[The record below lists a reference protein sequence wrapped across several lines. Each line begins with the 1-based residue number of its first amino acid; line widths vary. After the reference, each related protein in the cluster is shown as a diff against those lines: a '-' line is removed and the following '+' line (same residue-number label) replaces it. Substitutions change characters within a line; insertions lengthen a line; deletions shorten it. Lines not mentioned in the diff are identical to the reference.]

1 MDAHDDED
9 TRLRSVAS
17 QNAAA
22 IRLARQRAEQR
33 SEFYLAEGQR
43 LAHMGSWALN
53 PSGVFDYWS
62 PELFRIY
69 GLDPVKGVPT
79 LDEYLASVHPQDRE
93 FMAGTIE
100 RMLVGGSGCDV
111 KQRIVRRDGDL
122 RYIRWVGVP
131 SLDDGVLS
139 GFVGTALDVTDQER
153 LNQELRRREMYLAEA
168 QRLSRTGSFGWRIST
183 GEIVWSDETFRIFQY
198 EQTTKPT
205 VELILQRVHPE
216 DASLVRQT
224 IEVALR
230 DGKDFGVE
238 HRLLMPNGS
247 VKHVHVVAHAV
258 SDESGT
264 IEFIGAVTDVT
275 AAKQADEALR
285 TSEQQWRDV
294 FENNPTM
301 YFLVGA
307 KGIVMAV
314 NPFGAAQLG
323 YTVNEL
329 VGQPVRSVFYEADGE
344 AFQGNVALCLQHLG
358 QSMSW
363 ELRKVR
369 RDGSVLWVRETA
381 RAVLR
386 ANEVVVLIACEDIT
400 ERKSAEEKIRQQEME
415 LRQLLDLAPQ
425 FVAVLGPDSG
435 RPMRALYVNR
445 AALDYLGLTFEE
457 WQSSHPQRFLHPDDW
472 ARWIADLHSE
482 FLGESP
488 HEIEVRLLRSD
499 GTYRWF
505 LLRSN
510 PLRDEHGR
518 ITRWY
523 VAGTDIEDR
532 KRAEETVRH
541 ENIALREEVD
551 KVSMFEEIVGTSAAL
566 QAVLARVGKV
576 APTGSTVLITGETG
590 TGKELIARAIHKR
603 SGRSSR
609 AFVSVNCAAIP
620 PSLIAS
626 ELFGHE
632 RGAFTGALQ
641 RHLGRFELAEGGT
654 IFLDEVGEL
663 PLETQL
669 ALLRVLQER
678 EFERVGGGQS
688 IRADVRVIAATHRD
702 LTAAMAAG
710 TFRSDLF
717 YRLNV
722 FPIEMPPLRD
732 RREDIPM
739 LVAYFVDRFASKA
752 GKVFRAVSKR
762 TLDRLQSYPWPGNI
776 REMQNVIERSV
787 ILCET
792 EYFTVDESW
801 LSRES
806 SRGHPGNQPLSEKV
820 STHEREIIEAAL
832 AEANGRVSGPSGAAA
847 RLGIPPST
855 LESKIRSL
863 KIRKSRFRPG

>member
-79 LDEYLASVHPQDRE
+79 LDEYLASVHLQDRE

-100 RMLVGGSGCDV
+100 RMLVEGSGCDV
-111 KQRIVRRDGDL
+111 KQRIVRRDGEL

-752 GKVFRAVSKR
+752 GKLFRAVSKR

>member
-69 GLDPVKGVPT
+69 ALDPVKGVPT

-329 VGQPVRSVFYEADGE
+329 VGQPVLSVFYEADGE

-752 GKVFRAVSKR
+752 GKLFRAVSKR

>member
-1 MDAHDDED
+1 MDTHDDED

-69 GLDPVKGVPT
+69 ALDPVKGVPT

-752 GKVFRAVSKR
+752 GKLFRAVSKR

>member
-1 MDAHDDED
+1 VDAHDDED
-9 TRLRSVAS
+9 IRLRSVAS

-43 LAHMGSWALN
+43 LAHVGSWALS
-53 PSGVFDYWS
+53 PSRVFHYWS

-79 LDEYLASVHPQDRE
+79 LDEYLASIHPLDRE
-93 FMAGTIE
+93 VMARTID
-100 RMLVGGSGCDV
+100 RMLAERSGCDV
-111 KQRIVRRDGDL
+111 KQRIVRPDGEL
-122 RYIRWVGVP
+122 RYVRWVGVP
-131 SLDDGVLS
+131 SFEGGVLG

-153 LNQELRRREMYLAEA
+153 LTQELRRREIYLAEA
-168 QRLSRTGSFGWRIST
+168 QRLSRTGSFGWRIAT

-198 EQTTKPT
+198 DQTTKPT
-205 VELILQRVHPE
+205 VGGVLQRVHPE

-224 IEVALR
+224 IEHASR

-238 HRLLMPNGS
+238 HRLLMPDGS

-258 SDESGT
+258 RDESGA

-285 TSEQQWRDV
+285 ASEQQWRDV

-307 KGIVMAV
+307 QGIVMAV

-329 VGQPVRSVFYEADGE
+329 VGRPVVSLLFEADRE
-344 AFQGNVALCLQHLG
+344 AFQGHVARCRQHLG

-386 ANEVVVLIACEDIT
+386 ADEMVVLIASEDIT
-400 ERKSAEEKIRQQEME
+400 ERKSAEEKIRRQEME

-425 FVAVLGPDSG
+425 FVAVLGPDGSG
-435 RPMRALYVNR
+435 PTRALYVNR
-445 AALDYLGLTFEE
+445 AALDYLGLTSEE
-457 WQSSHPQRFLHPDDW
+457 WQNSDPRRFVQPDDW
-472 ARWIADLHSE
+472 ARWTTELYSE

-488 HEIEVRLLRSD
+488 REIEVRFLRRD
-499 GTYRWF
+499 GMYRWF

-532 KRAEETVRH
+532 KREEETVRH

-566 QAVLARVGKV
+566 QAVLTRVGKV

-603 SGRSSR
+603 SGRSAR

-654 IFLDEVGEL
+654 MFLDEVGEL

-678 EFERVGGGQS
+678 EFERVGGGHP

-739 LVAYFVDRFASKA
+739 LVAYFVDRFASKE
-752 GKVFRAVSKR
+752 GKVFRGVSKR

-806 SRGHPGNQPLSEKV
+806 LRGHPGSQPLSEKV

-863 KIRKSRFRPG
+863 KIRKSRFKPV